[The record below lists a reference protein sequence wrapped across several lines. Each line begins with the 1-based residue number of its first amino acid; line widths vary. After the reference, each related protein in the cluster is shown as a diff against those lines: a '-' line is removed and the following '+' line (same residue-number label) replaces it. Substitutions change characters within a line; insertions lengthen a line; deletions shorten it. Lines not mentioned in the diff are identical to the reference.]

1 MATMLSVSD
10 GRSEMASATQDKST
24 NGRPP
29 SRRSHVRSKVTRV
42 VAAAGDAQID
52 EQMEIKVQFKLEAAN
67 ARSVAV
73 AGSFNNWNPK
83 KTPLVKEANG
93 WTATLSLPRGSYEY
107 RFVVDGAWMSD
118 PSARESVANGYG
130 ESNSV
135 LSV

>member
-1 MATMLSVSD
+1 MAAILSTS
-10 GRSEMASATQDKST
+10 
-24 NGRPP
+24 NGRCDMKPATEDKCKDGGLSKR
-29 SRRSHVRSKVTRV
+29 SRVRSKVTRV
-42 VAAAGDAQID
+42 IAVAGDAQID
-52 EQMEIKVQFKLEAAN
+52 KQTEIKVQFRLEAAN

-83 KTPLVKEANG
+83 KMPLVKDANG
-93 WTATLSLPRGSYEY
+93 WTATLLLPRGSYEY